1 MSLDCLWGQASKRTQ
16 QQIDSLRQKMAKQA
30 HSAHITAES
39 QLQKQQKAHEE
50 AVRLASLDIILASM
64 LL

>member
-1 MSLDCLWGQASKRTQ
+1 
-16 QQIDSLRQKMAKQA
+16 MAKQA

-39 QLQKQQKAHEE
+39 QLQKQEKAHKE